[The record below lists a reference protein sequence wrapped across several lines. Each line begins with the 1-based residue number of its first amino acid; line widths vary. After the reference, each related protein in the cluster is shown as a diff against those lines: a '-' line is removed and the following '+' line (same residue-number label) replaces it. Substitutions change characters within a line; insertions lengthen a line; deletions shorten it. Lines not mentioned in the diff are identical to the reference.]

1 MGLFCK
7 NKRFLGTFFVSEPNL
22 HWKESLEE
30 ERRPYWAYLGDEFW
44 RDSKAYSGG
53 LLKAYSIHQ

>member
-30 ERRPYWAYLGDEFW
+30 ERRPYWAYLGDEFCGIQ
-44 RDSKAYSGG
+44 RLILGG
-53 LLKAYSIHQ
+53 F